1 MSNRRNP
8 DNSLQFQVKY
18 SVRKALDQAFSNTQF
33 IVLGKQLRIL
43 LHESDGVLDFILQV
57 DAEPF
62 SLMFI
67 IRNRRIQLGLGVVMK
82 NDRLH
87 EYHEYFSR
95 NSANT

>member
-1 MSNRRNP
+1 
-8 DNSLQFQVKY
+8 
-18 SVRKALDQAFSNTQF
+18 
-33 IVLGKQLRIL
+33 
-43 LHESDGVLDFILQV
+43 
-57 DAEPF
+57 
-62 SLMFI
+62 LMFI